1 MERSE
6 RITINPR
13 QCGGQPCVR
22 GMRVRVQ
29 DVVDL
34 LSDGLTMDQ
43 IVKQLPYLEHED
55 IRACVQF
62 AARDNSK

>member
-1 MERSE
+1 M
-6 RITINPR
+6 
-13 QCGGQPCVR
+13 R